1 MADETELKREV
12 GRFGS
17 FSMGYADIGAD
28 IYISLGLIALY
39 AYTAAPFA
47 LMIAAIAYI
56 TTGLSYA
63 ELASK
68 YPVAGGAQ
76 YYAYKAFGRLNGFIA
91 GWGLML
97 DYTVDIAL
105 FSLASVGYLGFLVK
119 TFIGTG
125 ILMVNPFY
133 GLCAVFLIIMLIGLN
148 IIGIKYS
155 SKFNEVFVLIDLLTV
170 SIVLVLGLY
179 EVLVS
184 GKIFSW
190 IESLK
195 SFGKIPTWEDFTY
208 AVTLSM
214 ASYIGIE
221 SISQAAEET
230 RNPRRIIPSAT
241 KATIVLVV
249 IIAFLASLLS
259 VTLIDPF
266 NAEARVQDPMVAL
279 ASAVPFIGEGLALWV
294 GFMGFMICY
303 VSTNTG
309 VIGVSRVTF
318 SMSRLNLSPK
328 IFRRI
333 HKVYRTPYVT
343 IIVFS
348 IIAILIILVNIF
360 LPSVDLLE
368 LVASLY
374 NFGALISYMYVNLA
388 LIVLRKEKVT
398 GWKVPGSIS
407 LRWKGKKIEIPI
419 LPLIGFISCLIIWI
433 MIVATHEHGRLLG
446 FAWFTIGV
454 IIYLAMI
461 RRKKVK
467 ASG

>member
-1 MADETELKREV
+1 MPDETELKREV
-12 GRFGS
+12 GKFGS

-39 AYTAAPFA
+39 AYTAAPLA
-47 LMIAAIAYI
+47 LAIASIAYI

-76 YYAYKAFGRLNGFIA
+76 YYAYRAFGRLNGFIA

-119 TFIGTG
+119 TFTG
-125 ILMVNPFY
+125 VGVLMVNPFY
-133 GLCAVFLIIMLIGLN
+133 GMFAIILIVLLIGLN
-148 IIGIKYS
+148 IFGIKYS
-155 SKFNEVFVLIDLLTV
+155 SRFNEVFVLVDLLTV
-170 SIVLVLGLY
+170 SIVLVFGFY
-179 EVLVS
+179 EVLSS
-184 GKIFSW
+184 GKIFFW
-190 IESLK
+190 LESLR
-195 SFGKIPTWEDFTY
+195 SLGKMPTWGDFAY

-230 RNPRRIIPSAT
+230 KSPRKIIPAAT
-241 KATIVLVV
+241 KATIVSVV
-249 IIAFLASLLS
+249 AIAFLASLLS
-259 VTLIDPF
+259 VTLVNPAE
-266 NAEARVQDPMVAL
+266 AEARVQDPMVAL
-279 ASAVPFIGEGLALWV
+279 ASAVPFIGGGLALWV

-318 SMSRLNLSPK
+318 SMSRLNLFPK
-328 IFRRI
+328 VFRRI

-343 IIVFS
+343 IVVFS
-348 IIAILIILVNIF
+348 TVAMFIILANIF
-360 LPSVDLLE
+360 LPSVNLLE

-374 NFGALISYMYVNLA
+374 NFGALVSYMYVNLA
-388 LIVLRKEKVT
+388 LIALRREKVS
-398 GWKVPGSIS
+398 GWTVPGSIFFR
-407 LRWKGKKIEIPI
+407 LKGRSVEVPI
-419 LPLIGFISCLIIWI
+419 VPLIGFISCFIIWV
-433 MIVATHEHGRLLG
+433 MIVATHVEGRLLG
-446 FAWFTIGV
+446 FAWFSIGA
-454 IIYLAMI
+454 IIYLAAT
-461 RRKKVK
+461 RLKKVK
-467 ASG
+467 G

>member
-1 MADETELKREV
+1 MSDGTELKREV

-39 AYTAAPFA
+39 AYTAAPLA

-76 YYAYKAFGRLNGFIA
+76 YYAYKAFGKLNGFIA

-119 TFIGTG
+119 TFTGTG
-125 ILMVNPFY
+125 ILMINPFY
-133 GLCAVFLIIMLIGLN
+133 GLCAVLLIILLIGLN

-195 SFGKIPTWEDFTY
+195 NFGKIPTWEDFTY
-208 AVTLSM
+208 AITLSM

-241 KATIVLVV
+241 KATIVSVV

-279 ASAVPFIGEGLALWV
+279 ASAVPFIGGWLALWV

-348 IIAILIILVNIF
+348 LVAILIILVNIF

-388 LIVLRKEKVT
+388 LIVLRKENVA

-407 LRWKGKKIEIPI
+407 LRWKGENFEVPI
-419 LPLIGFISCLIIWI
+419 LPLIGFTSCLIIWI

-454 IIYLAMI
+454 IIYLAI
-461 RRKKVK
+461 TRRKRVD
-467 ASG
+467 AGG